1 MLQIAKFPALLAL
14 GSVQVLNQLRLDL
27 LKLANGQIYHAS
39 PTILVPEYV
48 SGNYGGMIDLV
59 NVMAI
64 SFNQHI
70 INTCDSITGEGCH
83 LVADYANEVISP
95 LAVDLKSAIRKANE
109 LKRNFSE
116 HIASSEFHAVE
127 DINNVLI
134 LEKKHPGAE
143 RSAQETDAEHLK
155 SLVTELR
162 NKMNSH
168 FAGAFSVPTIQV
180 IDP

>member
-1 MLQIAKFPALLAL
+1 MLQIAKFPVLLAST
-14 GSVQVLNQLRLDL
+14 SVQVLNQLRLDL
-27 LKLANGQIYHAS
+27 LKLANGQIYHAE
-39 PTILVPEYV
+39 PTILIPEYV

-59 NVMAI
+59 NFMAV

-70 INTCDSITGEGCH
+70 VNECDPVTGQGCH
-83 LVADYANEVISP
+83 LTSDYVNEVISP
-95 LAVDLKSAIRKANE
+95 LAVDIKGAIRKADE
-109 LKRNFSE
+109 LKRNFSQ

-127 DINNVLI
+127 DVNNILV

-143 RSAQETDAEHLK
+143 TDVEYLK

-168 FAGAFSVPTIQV
+168 FTGAFSIPAIQV